1 MTADQALERAKA
13 VLNIQDVWM
22 HQSYAWMAK
31 DFDPK
36 FSDVELIGAQH
47 KHVVARA
54 TFAEVTDGQQHAPYL
69 YRVYI
74 DLGMRLV
81 QVEENTDAANEG
93 DTDQPHVLA
102 SVEATLVAEYRTAED
117 PGEDALN
124 AFAARNASYHV
135 WPFWREYVVSQCDR
149 MRLPRVMIPTMH
161 LKHSAQ

>member
-13 VLNIQDVWM
+13 VLDIQDVWL
-22 HQSYAWMAK
+22 HQSSAWMAK

-36 FSDVELIGAQH
+36 FSEIEHIGVQY

-54 TFAEVTDGQQHAPYL
+54 TFAEVTDGEQQAPYL

-74 DLGMRLV
+74 DLGMRIV
-81 QVEENTDAANEG
+81 SKEAN
-93 DTDQPHVLA
+93 PPNALA
-102 SVEATLVAEYRTAED
+102 SVEATLVAEYQTSED

-124 AFAARNASYHV
+124 AFAARNASHHV

-149 MRLPRVMIPTMH
+149 MRLPRVMVPTMH
-161 LKHSAQ
+161 LKHTAPSGTDETS